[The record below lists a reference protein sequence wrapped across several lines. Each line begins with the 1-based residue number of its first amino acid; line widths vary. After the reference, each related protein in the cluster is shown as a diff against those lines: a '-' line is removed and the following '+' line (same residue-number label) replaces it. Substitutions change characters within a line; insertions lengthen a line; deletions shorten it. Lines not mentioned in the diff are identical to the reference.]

1 MPRRRC
7 RCARSTSGGARP
19 MADLLA
25 LLRRDTALMW
35 QRRGD
40 AAQPLLFALMVC
52 VMFPLAL
59 GSEPTRLAQS
69 AGAVVWV
76 AHLLGGLLVLDNL
89 YRSDLEDGSLEQLL
103 LAPVPL
109 PLVIAS
115 KVLVHWLTTALPVLL
130 ITPLLAQM
138 LFLPDVLVPVLI
150 LGLSVRSLLM
160 SLIGA
165 VVAALTLGIRRS
177 GMLLALMALPMYVPV
192 LVFGAGSV
200 WQAAQGLPWLGA
212 IVLMAIGIYGALL
225 AVPADY
231 KQGDS
236 FRILYIHVPAAW
248 MSLSIFVIM
257 AIQSV
262 IALVWRIKLCELL
275 AMASAPVGALF
286 TAVTLISGAVLGK
299 PTWGTWW
306 TWDPRLTS
314 ELVLLFL
321 YLGVIGLYAA
331 IEDRRAAARA
341 ADFIAIV
348 GVVNVPIVH
357 FAVTWWNTLHQ
368 GETIRLIGPS
378 KMDSSMMWPLLVLLV
393 ATKLWYIGSL
403 LVRTRVLNLQ
413 QESRKQW
420 ALERYGDLK

>member
-1 MPRRRC
+1 MNKIILWFNQTGSPPRF
-7 RCARSTSGGARP
+7 
-19 MADLLA
+19 DE
-25 LLRRDTALMW
+25 
-35 QRRGD
+35 
-40 AAQPLLFALMVC
+40 FAK
-52 VMFPLAL
+52 
-59 GSEPTRLAQS
+59 RW
-69 AGAVVWV
+69 AGP
-76 AHLLGGLLVLDNL
+76 
-89 YRSDLEDGSLEQLL
+89 S
-103 LAPVPL
+103 
-109 PLVIAS
+109 
-115 KVLVHWLTTALPVLL
+115 
-130 ITPLLAQM
+130 
-138 LFLPDVLVPVLI
+138 FL
-150 LGLSVRSLLM
+150 
-160 SLIGA
+160 
-165 VVAALTLGIRRS
+165 AAL
-177 GMLLALMALPMYVPV
+177 
-192 LVFGAGSV
+192 
-200 WQAAQGLPWLGA
+200 
-212 IVLMAIGIYGALL
+212 VLMAIGIYGALL

-248 MSLSIFVIM
+248 MSMSIFVIM

-275 AMASAPVGALF
+275 AMASAPIGALF
-286 TAVTLISGAVLGK
+286 TAVTLISGAVWGK

-341 ADFIAIV
+341 AGFLAIV

-420 ALERYGDLK
+420 ALERYGDVK

>member
-1 MPRRRC
+1 MNKIILWFNQTGSPPRFDEFAKRW
-7 RCARSTSGGARP
+7 AGPSF
-19 MADLLA
+19 LA
-25 LLRRDTALMW
+25 A
-35 QRRGD
+35 
-40 AAQPLLFALMVC
+40 F
-52 VMFPLAL
+52 
-59 GSEPTRLAQS
+59 
-69 AGAVVWV
+69 
-76 AHLLGGLLVLDNL
+76 
-89 YRSDLEDGSLEQLL
+89 
-103 LAPVPL
+103 
-109 PLVIAS
+109 
-115 KVLVHWLTTALPVLL
+115 
-130 ITPLLAQM
+130 
-138 LFLPDVLVPVLI
+138 
-150 LGLSVRSLLM
+150 
-160 SLIGA
+160 
-165 VVAALTLGIRRS
+165 
-177 GMLLALMALPMYVPV
+177 
-192 LVFGAGSV
+192 
-200 WQAAQGLPWLGA
+200 
-212 IVLMAIGIYGALL
+212 VLMAIGIYGALF

-248 MSLSIFVIM
+248 MSMSIFVIM

-286 TAVTLISGAVLGK
+286 TAVTLISGAVWGK

-341 ADFIAIV
+341 AGFLAIV

-420 ALERYGDLK
+420 ALERYGDVK